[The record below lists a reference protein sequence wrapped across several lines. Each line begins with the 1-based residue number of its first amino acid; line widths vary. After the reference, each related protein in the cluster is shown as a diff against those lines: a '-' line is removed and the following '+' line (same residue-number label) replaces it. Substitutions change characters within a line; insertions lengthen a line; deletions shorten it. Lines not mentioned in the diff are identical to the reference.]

1 MRTNLDEA
9 ERRVA
14 AAEAKRKA
22 AESHETEARL
32 AESAEKLKA
41 CETVIADLKR
51 TVSEA
56 APETKAP
63 PASPSEALLDGEE
76 LRSGTVPIT
85 LLVGEVLAIQ
95 SALPTLDDRAKET
108 RAAWQE
114 EQDKL
119 EKALER
125 MADADEATRA
135 AAEDGMEELVGK
147 KFEAYDDALKHFDR
161 VKAQYAT
168 LHETAL
174 AALVPRVEATE
185 KRYEKAHAALL
196 APSGAAG
203 HVRAVAK
210 TLEEVNDRAKERGL
224 KASQGAVSADAETAV
239 LPGAPGDE
247 QDAAYFLRLL
257 YDARRARALLCVLTK
272 LHGTFKMHCARRG
285 AGVLLDIPDFE
296 AGPPSSWL
304 PHRRSSSTTRR
315 RPCNERRRDS
325 PTGFECRSTAAR
337 SSRLL

>member
-22 AESHETEARL
+22 AESHETKARL

-147 KFEAYDDALKHFDR
+147 KFEAYDDALKHFER

-272 LHGTFKMHCARRG
+272 LHGTFKNALCATWSGRAPGHPRFRG
-285 AGVLLDIPDFE
+285 
-296 AGPPSSWL
+296 
-304 PHRRSSSTTRR
+304 
-315 RPCNERRRDS
+315 RPAE
-325 PTGFECRSTAAR
+325 
-337 SSRLL
+337 